1 MTKPALDYLR
11 ASGVVPISI
20 VGGLIQWPG
29 TYGGAATY
37 WTSRAVAKP
46 IVRRARE
53 IMGAADLTATAAL
66 HQAALELQ
74 QTLTLHD
81 NAIERAALA
90 SQQLD
95 LYMASMQGIGILKM
109 FNAEFKRR
117 RVAASASGE
126 RFINL
131 RLR

>member
-11 ASGVVPISI
+11 ASGAVPISI

-46 IVRRARE
+46 IVRRARQ
-53 IMGAADLTATAAL
+53 IMGMAAADLAPASAL
-66 HQAALELQ
+66 LQAALELK
-74 QTLTLHD
+74 QTLTPHD
-81 NAIERAALA
+81 IAIERATLA

-95 LYMASMQGIGILKM
+95 LYMASMQGIGILKL

-117 RVAASASGE
+117 RIAAACG
-126 RFINL
+126 
-131 RLR
+131 